1 MRDVYILYVLICSR
15 FVGSA
20 NIVRPIVAPS
30 PSSWLV
36 SIKYFG
42 KICWLQISNFPDGI
56 SHKSL
61 KGALEYQM
69 FKYHY

>member
-1 MRDVYILYVLICSR
+1 MCLCFDLFPVWLGL
-15 FVGSA
+15 
-20 NIVRPIVAPS
+20 PI
-30 PSSWLV
+30 SSTQLLHHLHLHGWLV

-42 KICWLQISNFPDGI
+42 KVCWLQISNFPDGI

-61 KGALEYQM
+61 KGPLEYQM